1 MYTRKAFEKSEYL
14 TKWDSIITSVEEENG
29 NFLVIFES
37 TIFFPIGGGQNCD
50 TGTIT
55 SPEKGS
61 SAQIS
66 DVNIRDG
73 VIYHTLENVRGDF
86 QPGDKVTMEID
97 WPNRF
102 DNMQRHCGEHILS
115 GAFYR
120 LYGGMNK
127 GFHMGK
133 DFITIDI
140 AFPHEDPYQQVT
152 WEMAEAAEADANAVI
167 QSDVPVTVDYF
178 KTRSEAEK
186 MPLRKALAFD
196 EDISVVT
203 VGDKE
208 HPMDCVACCGTH
220 PSTAGQVGLIK
231 IYKIEP
237 NKGMSRVFFEAGGR
251 AYAKYRDQFNIL
263 YDLGNRLSAGYEDIL
278 SKYDKQVRRNQESR
292 DRLHRLTQVL
302 VSQKSSQILSDLS
315 SVSECML
322 VYEEDLFTADDILDI
337 GKIIEPSIKGL
348 VALIATDTNTVF
360 LFSGGEPAC
369 GKLVK
374 EYASDFGG
382 RGGGKANMA
391 RAVFPDKSGC
401 KAFIAAIDPLICK

>member
-1 MYTRKAFEKSEYL
+1 MYTRKAYEKSEYL
-14 TKWDSIITSVEEENG
+14 TKWDSIITSVRDSDG
-29 NFLVIFES
+29 DLLVIFES
-37 TIFFPIGGGQNCD
+37 TIFFPTGGGQNCD
-50 TGTIT
+50 IGTIT

-61 SAQIS
+61 SAQIT
-66 DVNIRDG
+66 DVYIRDG
-73 VIYHTLENVRGDF
+73 VIYHVMKNVHGDF
-86 QPGDKVTMEID
+86 QAGDQVTMEID

-133 DFITIDI
+133 DFITIDV
-140 AFPHEDPYQQVT
+140 AFPEGDPYQQVT

-167 QSDVPVTVDYF
+167 QSDAPVTVDYF

-203 VGDKE
+203 VGDKSN
-208 HPMDCVACCGTH
+208 PMDCVACCGTH

-237 NKGMSRVFFEAGGR
+237 NKGMSRVFFEAGNR
-251 AYAKYRDQFNIL
+251 AYAKYREQFNVL

-278 SKYDKQVRRNQESR
+278 SKYDKQVQRNQESR
-292 DRLHRLTQVL
+292 DRLHRLSQAMVA
-302 VSQKSSQILSDLS
+302 QKSSQILSDLS

-322 VYEEDLFTADDILDI
+322 VYEEDLFTADDVLNI
-337 GKIIEPSIKGL
+337 GKTIGPSINGL
-348 VALIATDTNTVF
+348 VALIDTDTNTVF

-369 GKLVK
+369 GKLIK
-374 EYASDFGG
+374 EHAPEFGG
-382 RGGGKANMA
+382 RGGGKADMA
-391 RAVFPDKSGC
+391 RAIFPDAASSKG
-401 KAFIAAIDPLICK
+401 FIDAIKPLI